1 MSSTEYRA
9 LGDPELVSAIF
20 HFQFARVGRMSL
32 MRRYLPLVPPAP
44 VAAVP
49 SVALSSSAL
58 VGR

>member
-1 MSSTEYRA
+1 MFCTEYRA
-9 LGDPELVSAIF
+9 VGDSELVSAIF
-20 HFQFARVGRMSL
+20 HFQFARVGRMIR
-32 MRRYLPLVPPAP
+32 MRCYLPLVPPAP